1 MMNEREKNMVEITQK
16 AAAEMLLQHDS
27 ILVLMHK
34 SPDGDTI
41 GCGYALCL
49 ALRACGKQAQ
59 PVCSDEVPAQY
70 SYFTDSVPTQN
81 FTPQFIVSVDVADTQ
96 LLGDT
101 LSVYRDKI
109 DLCID
114 HHGSNKRF
122 ARYGIIEAAA
132 PACAQML
139 TGIIREMGVPIQGAM
154 ADALFTGLTTDTGC
168 FRYASVTA
176 ETYRTAAYLVEQ
188 GAQNGTINRL
198 MFETKSKAKVELE
211 KLAMASLQY
220 FCDEQI
226 ALICITT
233 EMMQAA
239 GAVDNDT
246 ESIPSLPRQIEG
258 VKVAVTVKQKG
269 EQDFR
274 ISLRTTEEVDASQIC
289 AQLGGGGHKA
299 AAGCSYHGTLE
310 ETIEKMV
317 ALSVKALESS
327 V

>member
-1 MMNEREKNMVEITQK
+1 MIFSNPKI
-16 AAAEMLLQHDS
+16 
-27 ILVLMHK
+27 
-34 SPDGDTI
+34 
-41 GCGYALCL
+41 
-49 ALRACGKQAQ
+49 
-59 PVCSDEVPAQY
+59 SD
-70 SYFTDSVPTQN
+70 YFVN
-81 FTPQFIVSVDVADTQ
+81 
-96 LLGDT
+96 
-101 LSVYRDKI
+101 LSVKSIRPVANPIKQLAGETAIYGLSTILARVI
-109 DLCID
+109 
-114 HHGSNKRF
+114 NF
-122 ARYGIIEAAA
+122 ALVPLYTRVLSQSDFGVMSEFMAYIA
-132 PACAQML
+132 ML
-139 TGIIREMGVPIQGAM
+139 QVVLTMG
-154 ADALFTGLTTDTGC
+154 LETGC